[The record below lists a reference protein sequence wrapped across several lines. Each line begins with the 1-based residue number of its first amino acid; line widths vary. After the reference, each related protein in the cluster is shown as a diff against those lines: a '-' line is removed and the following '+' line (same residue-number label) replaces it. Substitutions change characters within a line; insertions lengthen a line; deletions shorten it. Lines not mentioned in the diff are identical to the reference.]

1 MSLILEALKKS
12 EAERRL
18 GQLPGLLDSAQPLR
32 PRRSRRGGRLAVIA
46 ALLLIAAGAAF
57 WGGQQFADAER
68 QSADA
73 ASGVQATAEGAPAPE
88 AAEARAT
95 PAQTRAED
103 APSAME
109 ADADRSTA
117 DPVTPAPRVDNTVS
131 RLPQDPGFASV
142 ERESLPQQAVP
153 LPAPAPA
160 PRPEASAHAPSPPAS
175 AAAAPVAA
183 PSAVPAHAPNRVDPP
198 AARALPPPLATL
210 GHERRGQLPPLK
222 VSMHVYTEDPAT
234 RVVIIDGRRLR
245 EGDPIDGALRL
256 REILREGSV
265 LELDGQAYLL
275 PRP

>member
-18 GQLPGLLDSAQPLR
+18 GQLPGLLDPAQPLR
-32 PRRSRRGGRLAVIA
+32 PRRSRRGRRLAVIA
-46 ALLLIAAGAAF
+46 ALLLMAAGAAF
-57 WGGQQFADAER
+57 WGGQKFADAER

-73 ASGVQATAEGAPAPE
+73 ASGMQATAEGAPAPA

-95 PAQTRAED
+95 PSQTRAED
-103 APSAME
+103 ASSATE
-109 ADADRSTA
+109 PDADRSEA
-117 DPVTPAPRVDNTVS
+117 DPVTPAPRVDKTMS

-153 LPAPAPA
+153 LPAPRPA
-160 PRPEASAHAPSPPAS
+160 EPAHAPSPPTS

-183 PSAVPAHAPNRVDPP
+183 PTAVPPPAADRADPP
-198 AARALPPPLATL
+198 AARALPPLLATL

>member
-73 ASGVQATAEGAPAPE
+73 ASGVQATTEGAPAPA

-103 APSAME
+103 APSEME

-117 DPVTPAPRVDNTVS
+117 DPVTPAPRVDNTMS

-142 ERESLPQQAVP
+142 ERESLPQLAVP
-153 LPAPAPA
+153 LPAPAP
-160 PRPEASAHAPSPPAS
+160 RPEAPAHAPSPPVS

-183 PSAVPAHAPNRVDPP
+183 PSAVPPPAADRADPP
-198 AARALPPPLATL
+198 ATQALPPLLATL

-222 VSMHVYTEDPAT
+222 VSMHVYTEDPST

-265 LELDGQAYLL
+265 LELDGEAYLL